1 MVESGAKQRPGRA
14 LTGAQG
20 WGERLRAR
28 GRELGLN
35 DTQVAERVG
44 MTQRR
49 YSSYVNETREPN
61 FDDLMRIC
69 AALATSPDYVLG
81 AKAIEPRDDT
91 ERRVVMALRLMAPQA
106 RHLAVAAV
114 EGIAAADTSSG
125 RAKLLRSSRRPV

>member
-1 MVESGAKQRPGRA
+1 MVESGAKRRPGRA
-14 LTGAQG
+14 LAGAQG
-20 WGERLRAR
+20 WGERLRVR

-35 DTQVAERVG
+35 ATQVAERVG

-81 AKAIEPRDDT
+81 AKALEAHDDIEQ
-91 ERRVVMALRLMAPQA
+91 RVLMVLRLMAPQA
-106 RHLAVAAV
+106 RHLAVAAL
-114 EGIAAADTSSG
+114 EGIAAADAPPGSAS
-125 RAKLLRSSRRPV
+125 LFRSSRRRG